1 MLLETPDRPFCKS
14 EPPWPALSLASD
26 ELETCEALYGEALSR
41 YDDRIEVTVED
52 RLGVV
57 YRVSSQE
64 LARVEA
70 RGVQSGATTGDERLA
85 NAAYAVLQ
93 RFRGGQLT
101 LTEALRLAQSVA
113 GRWMAPVSASFVP
126 RLFLAASPGSW
137 LGLRQETASLVLDF
151 FSPQQAAKE
160 AIKVMQKYLERHE
173 QFQPAGPAEVV
184 VNDRLGARFERKL
197 AQLRTHVTPSLVT
210 PSLVFHGAPSQEVLR
225 SICQRGFLLPG
236 DWIEGTPDFL
246 ELAHGNVKGV
256 GVYTSP
262 CLDTAARYSGVLD
275 SEEVGLVL
283 VALAA
288 PGHCWHEKSRE
299 QTQEMIASWF
309 FPPEPKVGDKH
320 EGWVWLGDGWHPCG
334 MESSTRRS
342 EARSSNLASLAFAP
356 DTDALYDGRFH
367 SRRFGA
373 GTKVSEELVLGS
385 TDQLLPLLLLPFAR
399 RPWPWAAPSEMGQQN
414 STSRTPLPPLP
425 GLGPRGKRLRVLC
438 GSNVHVPRGARA
450 RYPSDPLPEKQL
462 LCSKVLA
469 DEQMDLWAVHVPTS
483 IGTCQAR
490 TCFSM
495 HGRRVCQSQEPA
507 VLFLFPRNM
516 KWKDDLQ
523 QVDLQ
528 G

>member
-1 MLLETPDRPFCKS
+1 MSQLGALLQALRVLRAARAADAPAELCESLVELLLADLTWLDDGTRPSVARLAKEFMAVGTAAVEDEGWELVGGEEEATQADSWLETLLRLVRAYSVGSAFGEAHVLVLEMLLETPDRPFCKS

-262 CLDTAARYSGVLD
+262 CLDTAARYSG
-275 SEEVGLVL
+275 
-283 VALAA
+283 
-288 PGHCWHEKSRE
+288 
-299 QTQEMIASWF
+299 
-309 FPPEPKVGDKH
+309 
-320 EGWVWLGDGWHPCG
+320 
-334 MESSTRRS
+334 SS
-342 EARSSNLASLAFAP
+342 
-356 DTDALYDGRFH
+356 
-367 SRRFGA
+367 
-373 GTKVSEELVLGS
+373 
-385 TDQLLPLLLLPFAR
+385 
-399 RPWPWAAPSEMGQQN
+399 
-414 STSRTPLPPLP
+414 
-425 GLGPRGKRLRVLC
+425 
-438 GSNVHVPRGARA
+438 
-450 RYPSDPLPEKQL
+450 
-462 LCSKVLA
+462 
-469 DEQMDLWAVHVPTS
+469 
-483 IGTCQAR
+483 
-490 TCFSM
+490 
-495 HGRRVCQSQEPA
+495 
-507 VLFLFPRNM
+507 
-516 KWKDDLQ
+516 
-523 QVDLQ
+523 
-528 G
+528 